1 MSRPGLMP
9 FMAFLMAILLITG
22 MPVAGLAL
30 PTWPLRGGV
39 NKQTSMESKPPSER
53 LQEVAPPGAV
63 QQLREKLQRYQPN
76 LRLVTPTDD
85 SVINADTV
93 ELILDVK
100 NWPICRDDQ
109 LGLGPHVVVQIDNQP
124 PRQLHEL
131 EANRVSVRLNDLA
144 PGSHRFSAWAAY
156 PWGEAVKT
164 PGANLQGRFHLWQR
178 MEGTQ
183 PGSNAPWLV
192 PVTNSA
198 DPALQPLL
206 LDWLIWNAPLQ
217 NLRDGDGRWRLRLS
231 VDGDSFLVDHQEAL
245 WLKGNSSSRG
255 NLVQMELLNGVGEP
269 ITPEFNN
276 RLIHQ
281 SGQKAT
287 SPTWLKAQLTEEELT
302 RLSGAPRIPSA
313 DLEPEAIDKP
323 EPLLNRATKPEAK
336 PVSSAKAVSESLNGD
351 DAKPDSD
358 IESTSGAKNVP
369 EAAKAPE
376 TEKAADNKKGATT
389 LIESDPTSSSRNDAL
404 VDEQD
409 TPEQTDESAYKQAPD
424 DVREDGVRED
434 VMDEDVVK
442 EDIVSEEI
450 APPNEPRASDQA
462 PRHQRDKP
470 SMPVPSASEE
480 RLVPTSRLGGSAREL
495 LNDDGSLRKP

>member
-1 MSRPGLMP
+1 
-9 FMAFLMAILLITG
+9 MAFLMAILLITG

-30 PTWPLRGGV
+30 PTWPLRGDG
-39 NKQTSMESKPPSER
+39 NKQTPLESKPPSGR

-76 LRLVTPTDD
+76 LRLVTPTDN

-100 NWPICRDDQ
+100 NWPISRDDQ

-131 EANRVSVRLNDLA
+131 EANRVSVMLNDLA

-281 SGQKAT
+281 SGQRAT
-287 SPTWLKAQLTEEELT
+287 SPTWLKAHLTEEELT

-313 DLEPEAIDKP
+313 DL
-323 EPLLNRATKPEAK
+323 KPEAK
-336 PVSSAKAVSESLNGD
+336 PVSSAKAVSESLNGV

-358 IESTSGAKNVP
+358 IEPTPGAKNVQ

-376 TEKAADNKKGATT
+376 AETVPWEEKAIDTKKGATT

-409 TPEQTDESAYKQAPD
+409 TPEQTDESAFKQAPD
-424 DVREDGVRED
+424 GVMEDGVGEVGVGED
-434 VMDEDVVK
+434 VVDEDVVDEDVVDEDVVK
-442 EDIVSEEI
+442 EDLVSEDI
-450 APPNEPRASDQA
+450 AHPNEPRASDQA
-462 PRHQRDKP
+462 PRLQRDKP

>member
-30 PTWPLRGGV
+30 PTWPLRGDV
-39 NKQTSMESKPPSER
+39 NKQTPLESKPPSGR

-93 ELILDVK
+93 ELIFDVK
-100 NWPICRDDQ
+100 NWPISRDDQ

-281 SGQKAT
+281 SGQRAT
-287 SPTWLKAQLTEEELT
+287 SPTWLKAHLTEEELT

-313 DLEPEAIDKP
+313 DLEPEA
-323 EPLLNRATKPEAK
+323 K
-336 PVSSAKAVSESLNGD
+336 PVSSAKAVSESPNGD

-358 IESTSGAKNVP
+358 TEPTPGAKIVR

-376 TEKAADNKKGATT
+376 AEKAIDTKKRATT

-409 TPEQTDESAYKQAPD
+409 TPEQTDESAFKQAPD
-424 DVREDGVRED
+424 GVMEDGVGED
-434 VMDEDVVK
+434 GGSEDVVK
-442 EDIVSEEI
+442 EDIVSEDS

-462 PRHQRDKP
+462 PRLQRDKP